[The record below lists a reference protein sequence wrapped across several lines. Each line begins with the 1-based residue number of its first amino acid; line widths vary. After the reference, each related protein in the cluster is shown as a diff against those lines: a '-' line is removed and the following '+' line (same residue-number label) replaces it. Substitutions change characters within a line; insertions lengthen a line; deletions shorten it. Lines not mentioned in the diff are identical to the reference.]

1 MEAAK
6 KGKILIIGATGY
18 LGKYL
23 TEGSLRL
30 GHPTFILVRE
40 STINTNPEKAKVI
53 KDFKDAGATVLYG
66 DLHDHESLVKAIKQ
80 ADIVFSTMGHEHPE
94 QLASQINIVSAI
106 KEAGNVKG
114 DLHDHESLVKA
125 IKQADIVFSTMGH
138 EHPEQLASQINIV
151 SAIKEAGNV
160 KRYFPSEYG
169 FDVDRV
175 RLLEPA
181 KSVLEIKRYFPSEYG
196 FDVDRVQLL
205 EPAKSVLE
213 IKVKIRQAIRMA
225 GIPFT
230 YVSSNLCATY
240 FLSRLGQVE
249 GDGAP
254 KDEVSIIGDGNTK
267 VIFVGEQDIATY
279 AIKAAE
285 DPRTLNKIL
294 YVRPPVNIYSQN
306 ELVSLWEKKTK
317 KTLKKTYLPEEAV
330 MKKIQD
336 TPYAVSFIYAIAHAG
351 FIKGD
356 MTNFEI
362 DPSMGIEAS
371 NLYSDVKY
379 ITVDECLDKFI

>member
-1 MEAAK
+1 MEEGK
-6 KGKILIIGATGY
+6 KSKILIIGATGY
-18 LGKYL
+18 LGKYHA
-23 TEGSLRL
+23 EGSLRL

-53 KDFKDAGATVLYG
+53 KDFKDAGAIVLYG

-80 ADIVFSTMGHEHPE
+80 VDVVFSTMGHEHPE
-94 QLASQINIVSAI
+94 QLASQINII
-106 KEAGNVKG
+106 
-114 DLHDHESLVKA
+114 
-125 IKQADIVFSTMGH
+125 
-138 EHPEQLASQINIV
+138 

-175 RLLEPA
+175 
-181 KSVLEIKRYFPSEYG
+181 
-196 FDVDRVQLL
+196 QLL
-205 EPAKSVLE
+205 EPAKSLLE
-213 IKVKIRQAIRMA
+213 IKAKIRQAIRMA

-230 YVSSNLCATY
+230 FVSSNLCATY

-254 KDEVSIIGDGNTK
+254 KDEVSIIGDGNIK

-294 YVRPPVNIYSQN
+294 YVRPPANICSQN
-306 ELVSLWEKKTK
+306 ELISLWEKKTK
-317 KTLKKTYLPEEAV
+317 NTLKRIYLSEEEV

-336 TPYAVSFIYAIAHAG
+336 TPYAVSFIYAVAHAG
-351 FIKGD
+351 FIKGE

-362 DPSMGIEAS
+362 DPSTGIEAS

>member
-40 STINTNPEKAKVI
+40 STINTNSEKAKVI

-66 DLHDHESLVKAIKQ
+66 DLHDHESLVKAIK
-80 ADIVFSTMGHEHPE
+80 
-94 QLASQINIVSAI
+94 
-106 KEAGNVKG
+106 
-114 DLHDHESLVKA
+114 LV
-125 IKQADIVFSTMGH
+125 DIVFSTMGH

-160 KRYFPSEYG
+160 KRYFPSEFG
-169 FDVDRV
+169 VDVGR
-175 RLLEPA
+175 
-181 KSVLEIKRYFPSEYG
+181 I
-196 FDVDRVQLL
+196 QLL
-205 EPAKSVLE
+205 EPAKSVLG

-230 YVSSNLCATY
+230 FVSSNLCATY

-249 GDGAP
+249 GDGTP
-254 KDEVSIIGDGNTK
+254 KDEVSIMGDGNAK
-267 VIFVGEQDIATY
+267 VIFVCEQDMATY

-294 YVRPPVNIYSQN
+294 YVRPPANIYSQN

-317 KTLKKTYLPEEAV
+317 NTLRRTYLSEEEV

-336 TPYAVSFIYAIAHAG
+336 APYAVSFIYAIAHAC
-351 FIKGD
+351 FMKGEL
-356 MTNFEI
+356 TNFEI

-371 NLYSDVKY
+371 NLYCEVKY
-379 ITVDECLDKFI
+379 ITVDEYLDKFI